1 MMSAGCTGYVTAEVG
16 KMAALS
22 HGLGGTASLSNL
34 RSLEKSFEDAQ
45 VTGKLNLSC
54 RKLKEY
60 PKSAI
65 SYELSDVT
73 CADLSKNRFQ
83 EWPLEVCDY
92 TSLENV
98 DLYNNNIKAVPD
110 MAVNLQCLTW
120 LNLSRN
126 QLTTLPIPLCYLPLQ
141 VLVVSNNK
149 LVSLPEDI
157 GKLKKLMNLDVS
169 CNEISTLP
177 LQIGEMESLRELN
190 IRRNHLQTLP
200 EELCQLR
207 ITRLDI
213 SCNKVTSLPACYR
226 HLQTL
231 CEFILDNNPLMSPPA
246 QVCTRG
252 RVHILKWLCQEAHKE
267 DRKRDV
273 MEQILDGKPAN
284 ESLNGEGSP
293 HVRMGLPSAVSQG
306 SVVMDSGYNTA
317 SDTSNKRWST
327 PESEVL
333 EDEDKLLEQVAH
345 RTKEQRHQRA
355 EAYYGK
361 KIQEERERYLAE
373 TGGLGSKLEEYRDQ
387 TLERREGSYSTAIR
401 DFESRNLPVPNGQGE
416 EVHTVATTTTTKTA
430 DMGLEG
436 GDEEDEEREKEERR
450 RAAQVVHREQEKVLR
465 TKRAQNRRWSETA
478 TTSSGQTRERS
489 APLSSASFN
498 DSYRRPRPDTNWRLS
513 SSSFRHDR
521 DRNSLNLDLRAEGNR
536 WDTNGPNNDQASP
549 MRSPYSSP
557 GLSPGTS
564 PHVSP
569 AARNQD
575 PSDEFR
581 LRQEALAA
589 RTRHEAQ
596 LARRRYEE
604 ERQRTKQLQKDAVL
618 NFVKD
623 PERTPTNSYNSFTMP
638 SLKPRSAFNL
648 TSPKNID
655 DMDPNFTIRRKLDIM
670 REEMQ
675 AVEELRRNIE
685 SRLKVSLPDN
695 LGTALMDGVVLCHLA
710 NHVRPRSISSIH
722 VPSPAV
728 PKLSL
733 AKCRRNVENFLE
745 ACRRIGVP
753 NDMLCHD
760 EDILAQRNL
769 SYVGIT
775 VRALVDFLPSSS
787 APALDTPHWS
797 QRLPLFPV
805 RSSCELIGFL
815 LFYFSFMFLFM
826 FVYVRI
832 SYASHTTS

>member
-1 MMSAGCTGYVTAEVG
+1 
-16 KMAALS
+16 MAAVS

-65 SYELSDVT
+65 SYDLSDVT

-157 GKLKKLMNLDVS
+157 GKLKRLMNLDVS

-177 LQIGEMESLRELN
+177 LQIGEMENLRELN

-252 RVHILKWLCQEAHKE
+252 RVHILKWLCQEAHRE

-273 MEQILDGKPAN
+273 MEQILDSKPCN

-416 EVHTVATTTTTKTA
+416 EIHTVAAKTKA
-430 DMGLEG
+430 PDVVLEG
-436 GDEEDEEREKEERR
+436 GEEEDEEREKEERR

-465 TKRAQNRRWSETA
+465 TKRAQNRR
-478 TTSSGQTRERS
+478 S

-498 DSYRRPRPDTNWRLS
+498 ESYRRPRPDTN
-513 SSSFRHDR
+513 
-521 DRNSLNLDLRAEGNR
+521 
-536 WDTNGPNNDQASP
+536 GPNSDQPSP

-753 NDMLCHD
+753 NDQLCLPH
-760 EDILAQRNL
+760 DILEEKGLAR
-769 SYVGIT
+769 VGVT
-775 VRALVDFLPSSS
+775 VHSLLNCAGQKTKQTS
-787 APALDTPHWS
+787 A
-797 QRLPLFPV
+797 V
-805 RSSCELIGFL
+805 
-815 LFYFSFMFLFM
+815 
-826 FVYVRI
+826 
-832 SYASHTTS
+832 

>member
-1 MMSAGCTGYVTAEVG
+1 
-16 KMAALS
+16 MAAVS

-65 SYELSDVT
+65 SYDLSDVT

-157 GKLKKLMNLDVS
+157 GKLKRLMNLDVS

-177 LQIGEMESLRELN
+177 LQIGEMENLRELN

-252 RVHILKWLCQEAHKE
+252 RVHILKWLCQEAHRE

-273 MEQILDGKPAN
+273 MEQILDSKPCN

-416 EVHTVATTTTTKTA
+416 EIHTVAAKTKA
-430 DMGLEG
+430 PDVVLEG
-436 GDEEDEEREKEERR
+436 GEEEDEEREKEERR

-465 TKRAQNRRWSETA
+465 TKRAQNRS
-478 TTSSGQTRERS
+478 
-489 APLSSASFN
+489 
-498 DSYRRPRPDTNWRLS
+498 
-513 SSSFRHDR
+513 
-521 DRNSLNLDLRAEGNR
+521 
-536 WDTNGPNNDQASP
+536 GPNSDQPSP

-618 NFVKD
+618 NFVKRTSGSNIGRDDDSLSDED

>member
-1 MMSAGCTGYVTAEVG
+1 
-16 KMAALS
+16 MAAVS

-65 SYELSDVT
+65 SYDLSDVT

-177 LQIGEMESLRELN
+177 LQIGEMENLRELN

-252 RVHILKWLCQEAHKE
+252 RVHILKWLCQEAHRE

-273 MEQILDGKPAN
+273 MEQILDSKPCN

-416 EVHTVATTTTTKTA
+416 EIHTVAAKTKA
-430 DMGLEG
+430 PDVVLEG
-436 GDEEDEEREKEERR
+436 GGEEEDEEREKEERR

-465 TKRAQNRRWSETA
+465 TKRAQNRR
-478 TTSSGQTRERS
+478 S

-498 DSYRRPRPDTNWRLS
+498 ESYRRPRPDTN
-513 SSSFRHDR
+513 
-521 DRNSLNLDLRAEGNR
+521 
-536 WDTNGPNNDQASP
+536 GPNSDQPSP

-618 NFVKD
+618 NFVKRTSGSNIGRDDDSLSDED

>member
-1 MMSAGCTGYVTAEVG
+1 
-16 KMAALS
+16 MAALS

-231 CEFILDNNPLMSPPA
+231 CEFVLDNNPLMSPPA

-284 ESLNGEGSP
+284 ESVNGESGH

-333 EDEDKLLEQVAH
+333 EDEDKLLEQNAH

-361 KIQEERERYLAE
+361 KIQEERERYIAE

-387 TLERREGSYSTAIR
+387 TVERREGSYSTAIR
-401 DFESRNLPVPNGQGE
+401 DFDSRNLPVPNGQGE
-416 EVHTVATTTTTKTA
+416 EVHTVATTPTKTPETV
-430 DMGLEG
+430 LEG
-436 GDEEDEEREKEERR
+436 GEEDDEEREKEERR

-478 TTSSGQTRERS
+478 TTSSGQTRES
-489 APLSSASFN
+489 
-498 DSYRRPRPDTNWRLS
+498 
-513 SSSFRHDR
+513 
-521 DRNSLNLDLRAEGNR
+521 
-536 WDTNGPNNDQASP
+536 GPNNEQSSP

-569 AARNQD
+569 AARNQE

-618 NFVKD
+618 NFVKRTSGSNIGRDEDSLSDED

>member
-1 MMSAGCTGYVTAEVG
+1 
-16 KMAALS
+16 MAAVS

-65 SYELSDVT
+65 SYDLSDVT

-157 GKLKKLMNLDVS
+157 GKLKRLMNLDVS

-177 LQIGEMESLRELN
+177 LQIGEMENLRELN

-252 RVHILKWLCQEAHKE
+252 RVHILKWLCQEAHRE

-273 MEQILDGKPAN
+273 MEQILDSKPCN

-416 EVHTVATTTTTKTA
+416 EIHTVAAKTKA
-430 DMGLEG
+430 PDVVLEG
-436 GDEEDEEREKEERR
+436 GEEEDEEREKEERR

-478 TTSSGQTRERS
+478 TTSSGQARERS

-498 DSYRRPRPDTNWRLS
+498 ESYRRPRPDTN
-513 SSSFRHDR
+513 
-521 DRNSLNLDLRAEGNR
+521 
-536 WDTNGPNNDQASP
+536 GPNSDQPSP

-618 NFVKD
+618 NFVKRTSGSNIGRDDDSLSDED

-753 NDMLCHD
+753 NDQLCLPH
-760 EDILAQRNL
+760 DILEEKGLAR
-769 SYVGIT
+769 VGVT
-775 VRALVDFLPSSS
+775 VHSLLNCAGQKTKQTS
-787 APALDTPHWS
+787 A
-797 QRLPLFPV
+797 V
-805 RSSCELIGFL
+805 
-815 LFYFSFMFLFM
+815 
-826 FVYVRI
+826 
-832 SYASHTTS
+832 

>member
-1 MMSAGCTGYVTAEVG
+1 
-16 KMAALS
+16 MAALS

-231 CEFILDNNPLMSPPA
+231 CEFVLDNNPLMSPPA

-284 ESLNGEGSP
+284 ESLNGESGH

-387 TLERREGSYSTAIR
+387 TVERREGSYSTVIR
-401 DFESRNLPVPNGQGE
+401 DFDSRNLPVPNGQGE
-416 EVHTVATTTTTKTA
+416 EVHTVATTPTKTPETV
-430 DMGLEG
+430 LEG
-436 GDEEDEEREKEERR
+436 GEEDDEEREKEERR

-465 TKRAQNRRWSETA
+465 TKRAQNRR
-478 TTSSGQTRERS
+478 S

-498 DSYRRPRPDTNWRLS
+498 DSYRRPRPDTN
-513 SSSFRHDR
+513 
-521 DRNSLNLDLRAEGNR
+521 
-536 WDTNGPNNDQASP
+536 GPNNEQSSP

-569 AARNQD
+569 AARNQE

-753 NDMLCHD
+753 NDQLCLPH
-760 EDILAQRNL
+760 DILEEKGLTR
-769 SYVGIT
+769 VGVT
-775 VRALVDFLPSSS
+775 VHSLLNCAGQKTKQTS
-787 APALDTPHWS
+787 A
-797 QRLPLFPV
+797 V
-805 RSSCELIGFL
+805 
-815 LFYFSFMFLFM
+815 
-826 FVYVRI
+826 
-832 SYASHTTS
+832 

>member
-1 MMSAGCTGYVTAEVG
+1 
-16 KMAALS
+16 MAALS

-231 CEFILDNNPLMSPPA
+231 CEFVLDNNPLMSPPA

-284 ESLNGEGSP
+284 ESLNGESGH

-387 TLERREGSYSTAIR
+387 TVERREGSYSTVIR
-401 DFESRNLPVPNGQGE
+401 DFDSRNLPVPNGQGE
-416 EVHTVATTTTTKTA
+416 EVHTVATTPTKTPETV
-430 DMGLEG
+430 LEG
-436 GDEEDEEREKEERR
+436 GEEDDEEREKEERR

-465 TKRAQNRRWSETA
+465 TKRAQNR
-478 TTSSGQTRERS
+478 RS

-521 DRNSLNLDLRAEGNR
+521 DRNSLNLDLRAEGNK
-536 WDTNGPNNDQASP
+536 WDTNGPNNEQSSP

-569 AARNQD
+569 AARNQE

-753 NDMLCHD
+753 NDQLCLPH
-760 EDILAQRNL
+760 DILEEKGLTR
-769 SYVGIT
+769 VGVT
-775 VRALVDFLPSSS
+775 VHSLLNCAGQKTKQTS
-787 APALDTPHWS
+787 A
-797 QRLPLFPV
+797 V
-805 RSSCELIGFL
+805 
-815 LFYFSFMFLFM
+815 
-826 FVYVRI
+826 
-832 SYASHTTS
+832 

>member
-1 MMSAGCTGYVTAEVG
+1 MMCAGCTGYVTAEVG

-465 TKRAQNRRWSETA
+465 TKRAQNRR
-478 TTSSGQTRERS
+478 S

-498 DSYRRPRPDTNWRLS
+498 DSYRRPRP
-513 SSSFRHDR
+513 
-521 DRNSLNLDLRAEGNR
+521 
-536 WDTNGPNNDQASP
+536 DTNGPNNDQASP

-618 NFVKD
+618 NFVKRTSGSNIGRDDDSLSDED

-753 NDMLCHD
+753 NDQLCLPH
-760 EDILAQRNL
+760 DILEEKGLAR
-769 SYVGIT
+769 VGVT
-775 VRALVDFLPSSS
+775 VHSLLNCAGQKTKQTS
-787 APALDTPHWS
+787 A
-797 QRLPLFPV
+797 V
-805 RSSCELIGFL
+805 
-815 LFYFSFMFLFM
+815 
-826 FVYVRI
+826 
-832 SYASHTTS
+832 

>member
-1 MMSAGCTGYVTAEVG
+1 MMCAGCTGYVTAEVG

-465 TKRAQNRRWSETA
+465 TKRAQNRS
-478 TTSSGQTRERS
+478 
-489 APLSSASFN
+489 
-498 DSYRRPRPDTNWRLS
+498 
-513 SSSFRHDR
+513 
-521 DRNSLNLDLRAEGNR
+521 
-536 WDTNGPNNDQASP
+536 GPNNDQASP

-618 NFVKD
+618 NFVKRTSGSNIGRDDDSLSDED

>member
-1 MMSAGCTGYVTAEVG
+1 
-16 KMAALS
+16 MAAVS

-65 SYELSDVT
+65 SYDLSDVT

-157 GKLKKLMNLDVS
+157 GKLKRLMNLDVS

-177 LQIGEMESLRELN
+177 LQIGEMENLRELN

-252 RVHILKWLCQEAHKE
+252 RVHILKWLCQEAHRE

-273 MEQILDGKPAN
+273 MEQILDSKPCN

-416 EVHTVATTTTTKTA
+416 EIHTVAAKTKA
-430 DMGLEG
+430 PDVVLEG
-436 GDEEDEEREKEERR
+436 GEEEDEEREKEERR

-478 TTSSGQTRERS
+478 TTSSGQARERS

-498 DSYRRPRPDTNWRLS
+498 ESYRRPRPDTNWRLS

-521 DRNSLNLDLRAEGNR
+521 DRNSLNLDLRAEGNTSR
-536 WDTNGPNNDQASP
+536 WDSNGPNSDQPSP

-753 NDMLCHD
+753 NDQLCLPH
-760 EDILAQRNL
+760 DILEEKGLAR
-769 SYVGIT
+769 VGVT
-775 VRALVDFLPSSS
+775 VHSLLNCAGQKTKQTS
-787 APALDTPHWS
+787 A
-797 QRLPLFPV
+797 V
-805 RSSCELIGFL
+805 
-815 LFYFSFMFLFM
+815 
-826 FVYVRI
+826 
-832 SYASHTTS
+832 

>member
-1 MMSAGCTGYVTAEVG
+1 
-16 KMAALS
+16 MAALS

-231 CEFILDNNPLMSPPA
+231 CEFVLDNNPLMSPPA

-284 ESLNGEGSP
+284 ESLNGESGH

-387 TLERREGSYSTAIR
+387 TVERREGSYSTVIR
-401 DFESRNLPVPNGQGE
+401 DFDSRNLPVPNGQGE
-416 EVHTVATTTTTKTA
+416 EVHTVATTPTKTPETV
-430 DMGLEG
+430 LEG
-436 GDEEDEEREKEERR
+436 GEEDDEEREKEERR

-498 DSYRRPRPDTNWRLS
+498 DSYRRPRPDTN
-513 SSSFRHDR
+513 
-521 DRNSLNLDLRAEGNR
+521 
-536 WDTNGPNNDQASP
+536 GPNNEQSSP

-569 AARNQD
+569 AARNQE

>member
-465 TKRAQNRRWSETA
+465 TKRAQNRS
-478 TTSSGQTRERS
+478 
-489 APLSSASFN
+489 
-498 DSYRRPRPDTNWRLS
+498 
-513 SSSFRHDR
+513 
-521 DRNSLNLDLRAEGNR
+521 
-536 WDTNGPNNDQASP
+536 GPNNDQASP

-618 NFVKD
+618 NFVKRTSGSNIGRDDDSLSDED

>member
-1 MMSAGCTGYVTAEVG
+1 
-16 KMAALS
+16 MAALS

-231 CEFILDNNPLMSPPA
+231 CEFVLDNNPLMSPPA

-284 ESLNGEGSP
+284 ESLNGESGH

-387 TLERREGSYSTAIR
+387 TVERREGSYSTVIR
-401 DFESRNLPVPNGQGE
+401 DFDSRNLPVPNGQGE
-416 EVHTVATTTTTKTA
+416 EVHTVATTPTKTPETV
-430 DMGLEG
+430 LEG
-436 GDEEDEEREKEERR
+436 GEEDDEEREKEERR

-478 TTSSGQTRERS
+478 TTSSGQTRES
-489 APLSSASFN
+489 
-498 DSYRRPRPDTNWRLS
+498 
-513 SSSFRHDR
+513 
-521 DRNSLNLDLRAEGNR
+521 
-536 WDTNGPNNDQASP
+536 GPNNEQSSP

-569 AARNQD
+569 AARNQE

-618 NFVKD
+618 NFVKRTSGSNIGRDEDSLSDED

-753 NDMLCHD
+753 NDQLCLPH
-760 EDILAQRNL
+760 DILEEKGLTR
-769 SYVGIT
+769 VGVT
-775 VRALVDFLPSSS
+775 VHSLLNCAGQKTKQTS
-787 APALDTPHWS
+787 A
-797 QRLPLFPV
+797 V
-805 RSSCELIGFL
+805 
-815 LFYFSFMFLFM
+815 
-826 FVYVRI
+826 
-832 SYASHTTS
+832 

>member
-1 MMSAGCTGYVTAEVG
+1 
-16 KMAALS
+16 MAAVS

-65 SYELSDVT
+65 SYDLSDVT

-157 GKLKKLMNLDVS
+157 GKLKRLMNLDVS

-177 LQIGEMESLRELN
+177 LQIGEMENLRELN

-252 RVHILKWLCQEAHKE
+252 RVHILKWLCQEAHRE

-273 MEQILDGKPAN
+273 MEQILDSKPCN

-416 EVHTVATTTTTKTA
+416 EIHTVAAKTKA
-430 DMGLEG
+430 PDVVLEG
-436 GDEEDEEREKEERR
+436 GEEEDEEREKEERR

-465 TKRAQNRRWSETA
+465 TKRAQNRR
-478 TTSSGQTRERS
+478 S

-498 DSYRRPRPDTNWRLS
+498 ESYRRPRPDTN
-513 SSSFRHDR
+513 
-521 DRNSLNLDLRAEGNR
+521 
-536 WDTNGPNNDQASP
+536 GPNSDQPSP

-618 NFVKD
+618 NFVKRTSGSNIGRDDDSLSDED

>member
-1 MMSAGCTGYVTAEVG
+1 
-16 KMAALS
+16 MAALS

-231 CEFILDNNPLMSPPA
+231 CEFVLDNNPLMSPPA

-284 ESLNGEGSP
+284 ESLNGESGH

-387 TLERREGSYSTAIR
+387 TVERREGSYSTVIR
-401 DFESRNLPVPNGQGE
+401 DFDSRNLPVPNGQGE
-416 EVHTVATTTTTKTA
+416 EVHTVATTPTKTPETV
-430 DMGLEG
+430 LEG
-436 GDEEDEEREKEERR
+436 GEEDDEEREKEERR

-465 TKRAQNRRWSETA
+465 TKRAQNRS
-478 TTSSGQTRERS
+478 
-489 APLSSASFN
+489 
-498 DSYRRPRPDTNWRLS
+498 WRLS

-521 DRNSLNLDLRAEGNR
+521 DRNSLNLDLRAEGNK
-536 WDTNGPNNDQASP
+536 WDTNGPNNEQSSP

-569 AARNQD
+569 AARNQE

-618 NFVKD
+618 NFVKRTSGSNIGRDEDSLSDED

-753 NDMLCHD
+753 NDQLCLPH
-760 EDILAQRNL
+760 DILEEKGLTR
-769 SYVGIT
+769 VGVT
-775 VRALVDFLPSSS
+775 VHSLLNCAGQKTKQTS
-787 APALDTPHWS
+787 A
-797 QRLPLFPV
+797 V
-805 RSSCELIGFL
+805 
-815 LFYFSFMFLFM
+815 
-826 FVYVRI
+826 
-832 SYASHTTS
+832 

>member
-1 MMSAGCTGYVTAEVG
+1 
-16 KMAALS
+16 MAALS

-231 CEFILDNNPLMSPPA
+231 CEFVLDNNPLMSPPA

-284 ESLNGEGSP
+284 ESLNGESGH

-387 TLERREGSYSTAIR
+387 TVERREGSYSTVIR
-401 DFESRNLPVPNGQGE
+401 DFDSRNLPVPNGQGE
-416 EVHTVATTTTTKTA
+416 EVHTVATTPTKTPETV
-430 DMGLEG
+430 LEG
-436 GDEEDEEREKEERR
+436 GEEDDEEREKEERR

-521 DRNSLNLDLRAEGNR
+521 DRNSLNLDLRAEGNK
-536 WDTNGPNNDQASP
+536 WDTNGPNNEQSSP

-569 AARNQD
+569 AARNQE

-753 NDMLCHD
+753 NDQLCLPH
-760 EDILAQRNL
+760 DILEEKGLTR
-769 SYVGIT
+769 VGVT
-775 VRALVDFLPSSS
+775 VHSLLNCAGQKTKQTS
-787 APALDTPHWS
+787 A
-797 QRLPLFPV
+797 V
-805 RSSCELIGFL
+805 
-815 LFYFSFMFLFM
+815 
-826 FVYVRI
+826 
-832 SYASHTTS
+832 

>member
-1 MMSAGCTGYVTAEVG
+1 
-16 KMAALS
+16 MAALS

-231 CEFILDNNPLMSPPA
+231 CEFVLDNNPLMSPPA

-284 ESLNGEGSP
+284 ESVNGESGH

-333 EDEDKLLEQVAH
+333 EDEDKLLEQNAH

-361 KIQEERERYLAE
+361 KIQEERERYIAE

-387 TLERREGSYSTAIR
+387 TVERREGSYSTAIR
-401 DFESRNLPVPNGQGE
+401 DFDSRNLPVPNGQGE
-416 EVHTVATTTTTKTA
+416 EVHTVATTPTKTPETV
-430 DMGLEG
+430 LEG
-436 GDEEDEEREKEERR
+436 GEEDDEEREKEERR

-465 TKRAQNRRWSETA
+465 TKRAQNRS
-478 TTSSGQTRERS
+478 
-489 APLSSASFN
+489 
-498 DSYRRPRPDTNWRLS
+498 
-513 SSSFRHDR
+513 
-521 DRNSLNLDLRAEGNR
+521 
-536 WDTNGPNNDQASP
+536 GPNNEQSSP

-569 AARNQD
+569 AARNQE

-618 NFVKD
+618 NFVKRTSGSNIGRDEDSLSDED

>member
-1 MMSAGCTGYVTAEVG
+1 
-16 KMAALS
+16 MAAVS

-65 SYELSDVT
+65 SYDLSDVT

-157 GKLKKLMNLDVS
+157 GKLKRLMNLDVS

-177 LQIGEMESLRELN
+177 LQIGEMENLRELN

-252 RVHILKWLCQEAHKE
+252 RVHILKWLCQEAHRE

-273 MEQILDGKPAN
+273 MEQILDSKPCN

-416 EVHTVATTTTTKTA
+416 EIHTVAAKTKA
-430 DMGLEG
+430 PDVVLEG
-436 GDEEDEEREKEERR
+436 GEEEDEEREKEERR

-465 TKRAQNRRWSETA
+465 TKRAQNRR
-478 TTSSGQTRERS
+478 S

-498 DSYRRPRPDTNWRLS
+498 ESYRRPRPDTN
-513 SSSFRHDR
+513 
-521 DRNSLNLDLRAEGNR
+521 
-536 WDTNGPNNDQASP
+536 GPNSDQPSP

-618 NFVKD
+618 NFVKRTSGSNIGRDDDSLSDED

-753 NDMLCHD
+753 NDQLCLPH
-760 EDILAQRNL
+760 DILEEKGLAR
-769 SYVGIT
+769 VGVT
-775 VRALVDFLPSSS
+775 VHSLLNCAGQKTKQTS
-787 APALDTPHWS
+787 A
-797 QRLPLFPV
+797 V
-805 RSSCELIGFL
+805 
-815 LFYFSFMFLFM
+815 
-826 FVYVRI
+826 
-832 SYASHTTS
+832 

>member
-1 MMSAGCTGYVTAEVG
+1 
-16 KMAALS
+16 MAALS

-231 CEFILDNNPLMSPPA
+231 CEFVLDNNPLMSPPA

-284 ESLNGEGSP
+284 ESLNGESGH

-387 TLERREGSYSTAIR
+387 TVERREGSYSTVIR
-401 DFESRNLPVPNGQGE
+401 DFDSRNLPVPNGQGE
-416 EVHTVATTTTTKTA
+416 EVHTVATTPTKTPETV
-430 DMGLEG
+430 LEG
-436 GDEEDEEREKEERR
+436 GEEDDEEREKEERR

-498 DSYRRPRPDTNWRLS
+498 DSYRRPRPDTN
-513 SSSFRHDR
+513 
-521 DRNSLNLDLRAEGNR
+521 
-536 WDTNGPNNDQASP
+536 GPNNEQSSP

-569 AARNQD
+569 AARNQE

-618 NFVKD
+618 NFVKRTSGSNIGRDEDSLSDED

-753 NDMLCHD
+753 NDQLCLPH
-760 EDILAQRNL
+760 DILEEKGLTR
-769 SYVGIT
+769 VGVT
-775 VRALVDFLPSSS
+775 VHSLLNCAGQKTKQTS
-787 APALDTPHWS
+787 A
-797 QRLPLFPV
+797 V
-805 RSSCELIGFL
+805 
-815 LFYFSFMFLFM
+815 
-826 FVYVRI
+826 
-832 SYASHTTS
+832 

>member
-1 MMSAGCTGYVTAEVG
+1 
-16 KMAALS
+16 MAALS

-231 CEFILDNNPLMSPPA
+231 CEFVLDNNPLMSPPA

-284 ESLNGEGSP
+284 ESLNGESGH

-387 TLERREGSYSTAIR
+387 TVERREGSYSTVIR
-401 DFESRNLPVPNGQGE
+401 DFDSRNLPVPNGQGE
-416 EVHTVATTTTTKTA
+416 EVHTVATTPTKTPETV
-430 DMGLEG
+430 LEG
-436 GDEEDEEREKEERR
+436 GEEDDEEREKEERR

-465 TKRAQNRRWSETA
+465 TKRAQNRS
-478 TTSSGQTRERS
+478 
-489 APLSSASFN
+489 
-498 DSYRRPRPDTNWRLS
+498 
-513 SSSFRHDR
+513 
-521 DRNSLNLDLRAEGNR
+521 
-536 WDTNGPNNDQASP
+536 GPNNEQSSP

-569 AARNQD
+569 AARNQE

-618 NFVKD
+618 NFVKRTSGSNIGRDEDSLSDED

-753 NDMLCHD
+753 NDQLCLPH
-760 EDILAQRNL
+760 DILEEKGLTR
-769 SYVGIT
+769 VGVT
-775 VRALVDFLPSSS
+775 VHSLLNCAGQKTKQTS
-787 APALDTPHWS
+787 A
-797 QRLPLFPV
+797 V
-805 RSSCELIGFL
+805 
-815 LFYFSFMFLFM
+815 
-826 FVYVRI
+826 
-832 SYASHTTS
+832 

>member
-1 MMSAGCTGYVTAEVG
+1 
-16 KMAALS
+16 MAALS

-231 CEFILDNNPLMSPPA
+231 CEFVLDNNPLMSPPA

-284 ESLNGEGSP
+284 ESLNGESGH

-387 TLERREGSYSTAIR
+387 TVERREGSYSTVIR
-401 DFESRNLPVPNGQGE
+401 DFDSRNLPVPNGQGE
-416 EVHTVATTTTTKTA
+416 EVHTVATTPTKTPETV
-430 DMGLEG
+430 LEG
-436 GDEEDEEREKEERR
+436 GEEDDEEREKEERR

-465 TKRAQNRRWSETA
+465 TKRAQNRR
-478 TTSSGQTRERS
+478 S

-498 DSYRRPRPDTNWRLS
+498 DSYRRPRPDTN
-513 SSSFRHDR
+513 
-521 DRNSLNLDLRAEGNR
+521 
-536 WDTNGPNNDQASP
+536 GPNNEQSSP

-569 AARNQD
+569 AARNQE

-618 NFVKD
+618 NFVKRTSGSNIGRDEDSLSDED

-753 NDMLCHD
+753 NDQLCLPH
-760 EDILAQRNL
+760 DILEEKGLTR
-769 SYVGIT
+769 VGVT
-775 VRALVDFLPSSS
+775 VHSLLNCAGQKTKQTS
-787 APALDTPHWS
+787 A
-797 QRLPLFPV
+797 V
-805 RSSCELIGFL
+805 
-815 LFYFSFMFLFM
+815 
-826 FVYVRI
+826 
-832 SYASHTTS
+832 

>member
-465 TKRAQNRRWSETA
+465 TKRAQNRSS
-478 TTSSGQTRERS
+478 TTITVGQAKHLSTFLGNSRS
-489 APLSSASFN
+489 
-498 DSYRRPRPDTNWRLS
+498 
-513 SSSFRHDR
+513 
-521 DRNSLNLDLRAEGNR
+521 
-536 WDTNGPNNDQASP
+536 GPNNDQASP

-618 NFVKD
+618 NFVKRTSGSNIGRDDDSLSDED

>member
-1 MMSAGCTGYVTAEVG
+1 MMCAGCTGYVTAEVG

-465 TKRAQNRRWSETA
+465 TKRAQNRSS
-478 TTSSGQTRERS
+478 TTITVGQAKHLSTFHGNSRS
-489 APLSSASFN
+489 
-498 DSYRRPRPDTNWRLS
+498 
-513 SSSFRHDR
+513 
-521 DRNSLNLDLRAEGNR
+521 
-536 WDTNGPNNDQASP
+536 GPNNDQASP

-618 NFVKD
+618 NFVKRTSGSNIGRDDDSLSDED

>member
-1 MMSAGCTGYVTAEVG
+1 
-16 KMAALS
+16 MAAVS

-65 SYELSDVT
+65 SYDLSDVT

-157 GKLKKLMNLDVS
+157 GKLKRLMNLDVS

-177 LQIGEMESLRELN
+177 LQIGEMENLRELN

-252 RVHILKWLCQEAHKE
+252 RVHILKWLCQEAHRE

-273 MEQILDGKPAN
+273 MEQILDSKPCN

-416 EVHTVATTTTTKTA
+416 EIHTVAAKTKA
-430 DMGLEG
+430 PDVVLEG
-436 GDEEDEEREKEERR
+436 GEEEDEEREKEERR

-465 TKRAQNRRWSETA
+465 TKRAQNRR
-478 TTSSGQTRERS
+478 S

-498 DSYRRPRPDTNWRLS
+498 ESYRRPRPDTNWRLS

-521 DRNSLNLDLRAEGNR
+521 DRNSLNLDLRAEGNTSR
-536 WDTNGPNNDQASP
+536 WDSNGPNSDQPSP

-753 NDMLCHD
+753 NDQLCLPH
-760 EDILAQRNL
+760 DILEEKGLAR
-769 SYVGIT
+769 VGVT
-775 VRALVDFLPSSS
+775 VHSLLNCAGQKTKQTS
-787 APALDTPHWS
+787 A
-797 QRLPLFPV
+797 V
-805 RSSCELIGFL
+805 
-815 LFYFSFMFLFM
+815 
-826 FVYVRI
+826 
-832 SYASHTTS
+832 

>member
-1 MMSAGCTGYVTAEVG
+1 
-16 KMAALS
+16 MAALS

-231 CEFILDNNPLMSPPA
+231 CEFVLDNNPLMSPPA

-284 ESLNGEGSP
+284 ESLNGESGH

-387 TLERREGSYSTAIR
+387 TVERREGSYSTVIR
-401 DFESRNLPVPNGQGE
+401 DFDSRNLPVPNGQGE
-416 EVHTVATTTTTKTA
+416 EVHTVATTPTKTPETV
-430 DMGLEG
+430 LEG
-436 GDEEDEEREKEERR
+436 GEEDDEEREKEERR

-465 TKRAQNRRWSETA
+465 TKRAQNRS
-478 TTSSGQTRERS
+478 
-489 APLSSASFN
+489 
-498 DSYRRPRPDTNWRLS
+498 
-513 SSSFRHDR
+513 
-521 DRNSLNLDLRAEGNR
+521 
-536 WDTNGPNNDQASP
+536 GPNNEQSSP

-569 AARNQD
+569 AARNQE

-753 NDMLCHD
+753 NDQLCLPH
-760 EDILAQRNL
+760 DILEEKGLTR
-769 SYVGIT
+769 VGVT
-775 VRALVDFLPSSS
+775 VHSLLNCAGQKTKQTS
-787 APALDTPHWS
+787 A
-797 QRLPLFPV
+797 V
-805 RSSCELIGFL
+805 
-815 LFYFSFMFLFM
+815 
-826 FVYVRI
+826 
-832 SYASHTTS
+832 

>member
-1 MMSAGCTGYVTAEVG
+1 
-16 KMAALS
+16 MAALS

-231 CEFILDNNPLMSPPA
+231 CEFVLDNNPLMSPPA

-284 ESLNGEGSP
+284 ESVNGESGH

-333 EDEDKLLEQVAH
+333 EDEDKLLEQNAH

-361 KIQEERERYLAE
+361 KIQEERERYIAE

-387 TLERREGSYSTAIR
+387 TVERREGSYSTAIR
-401 DFESRNLPVPNGQGE
+401 DFDSRNLPVPNGQGE
-416 EVHTVATTTTTKTA
+416 EVHTVATTPTKTPETV
-430 DMGLEG
+430 LEG
-436 GDEEDEEREKEERR
+436 GEEDDEEREKEERR

-465 TKRAQNRRWSETA
+465 TKRAQNRR
-478 TTSSGQTRERS
+478 S

-498 DSYRRPRPDTNWRLS
+498 DSYRRPRPDTN
-513 SSSFRHDR
+513 
-521 DRNSLNLDLRAEGNR
+521 
-536 WDTNGPNNDQASP
+536 GPNNEQSSP

-569 AARNQD
+569 AARNQE

-618 NFVKD
+618 NFVKRTSGSNIGRDEDSLSDED